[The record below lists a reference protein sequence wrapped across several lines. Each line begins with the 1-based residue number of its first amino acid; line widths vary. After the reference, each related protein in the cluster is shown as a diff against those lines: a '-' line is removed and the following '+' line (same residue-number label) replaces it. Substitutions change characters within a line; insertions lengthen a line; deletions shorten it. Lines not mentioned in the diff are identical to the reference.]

1 MKKTALTLIAIV
13 AFAGSAFAAGKDVIV
28 FNASMG
34 KVSFP
39 HKKHQEMMKADG
51 CKACH
56 PALFPMKEDNPG
68 KEKAHKACGDCHAKK
83 NGPLPTAACTKCH
96 KR

>member
-1 MKKTALTLIAIV
+1 MKKTAITLIALF
-13 AFAGSAFAAGKDVIV
+13 AFAASAFAAGKEVIV

-39 HKKHQEMMKADG
+39 HKKHQELLKAEG

-68 KEKAHKACGDCHAKK
+68 KDKAHKACGDCHAKN
-83 NGPLPTAACTKCH
+83 NGPKTTKDCMKCH
-96 KR
+96 KK